1 MQKGKLS
8 PKWNHQNHLHV
19 FKTEEAQAIQCKACA
34 DRWSSDS
41 PSNMEYVPKI
51 VDKTRLTLFVGEEI
65 ERKDTLM
72 RTTDFLQ
79 EIS

>member
-1 MQKGKLS
+1 MYLKQKKRKLFNV
-8 PKWNHQNHLHV
+8 KLALIDDN
-19 FKTEEAQAIQCKACA
+19 
-34 DRWSSDS
+34 D
-41 PSNMEYVPKI
+41 MEYVPKI
-51 VDKTRLTLFVGEEI
+51 VNKTRLTLFVGEEI

>member
-1 MQKGKLS
+1 MYLKQKKRKLFNV
-8 PKWNHQNHLHV
+8 KL
-19 FKTEEAQAIQCKACA
+19 ALI
-34 DRWSSDS
+34 DDLL
-41 PSNMEYVPKI
+41 I
-51 VDKTRLTLFVGEEI
+51 VLLNKTRLTLFVGEEI